1 MSEPNGSLERA
12 GESNGVNQDSLNKPV
27 WGAKAIGEVIGR
39 NPRQAFH
46 LLTNGHIKSARQV
59 GGRWTALPSAL
70 LKEFG
75 A

>member
-1 MSEPNGSLERA
+1 MDSSERA
-12 GESNGVNQDSLNKPV
+12 GNINGDNNNSKPV
-27 WGAKAIGEVIGR
+27 WGAKAIGEIINR

-46 LLTNGHIKSARQV
+46 LLSGGHIKSARQV
-59 GGRWTALPSAL
+59 GGRWTAIPSAL

>member
-1 MSEPNGSLERA
+1 MSDSHEHA
-12 GESNGVNQDSLNKPV
+12 GESNGVTRDSLNKPV

-46 LLTNGHIKSARQV
+46 LLTSGHIKSARQV

>member
-1 MSEPNGSLERA
+1 MKNSHEHASD
-12 GESNGVNQDSLNKPV
+12 SNGQDSLDKPV
-27 WGAKAIGEVIGR
+27 WGAKAIGEIINR

-46 LLTNGHIKSARQV
+46 LLTNGHIKSARQI
-59 GGRWTALPSAL
+59 GGRWTAVPSAL

>member
-1 MSEPNGSLERA
+1 MPNRELA
-12 GESNGVNQDSLNKPV
+12 GEIPGVNQDSLDKPV
-27 WGAKAIGEVIGR
+27 WGARAIGEIINR

-59 GGRWTALPSAL
+59 GGRWTAVPSAL

>member
-1 MSEPNGSLERA
+1 MTRHDHA
-12 GESNGVNQDSLNKPV
+12 GEITGVNHNSLDKPV
-27 WGAKAIGEVIGR
+27 WGAKAIGQIINR

-59 GGRWTALPSAL
+59 GGRWTAVPSAL

>member
-1 MSEPNGSLERA
+1 MNNREHAADP
-12 GESNGVNQDSLNKPV
+12 NGVNQDSLDKPV
-27 WGAKAIGEVIGR
+27 WGAKAIGEIINR

-59 GGRWTALPSAL
+59 GGRWTAVPSAL
-70 LKEFG
+70 RREFG